1 MVSFAF
7 LLVVGGAIAITVTGG
22 GAKSAARKG
31 EGIDLEKPSSTQ
43 PSSSPSSDSTDA
55 PLETEM
61 TSKFDT
67 KTSGEEETTTN
78 TETVDIDITTESVLR
93 RLFDEA
99 TSLNP
104 GVRRI
109 SGTAS
114 MGTWT
119 TFLSPRPRPSQLIKH
134 SFSILLLTTSFNCV
148 YYI

>member
-1 MVSFAF
+1 MVSFAL
-7 LLVVGGAIAITVTGG
+7 LLVVGGAIAITVQLSDEGSDETHG

-78 TETVDIDITTESVLR
+78 TETVDIDITTEY
-93 RLFDEA
+93 LFLTYCYNDKISN
-99 TSLNP
+99 TDKISLQMNEL
-104 GVRRI
+104 V
-109 SGTAS
+109 
-114 MGTWT
+114 
-119 TFLSPRPRPSQLIKH
+119 
-134 SFSILLLTTSFNCV
+134 
-148 YYI
+148 